1 MTSSPLLLS
10 LALINPAVFRS
21 GSALVTF
28 KPPMALRSF
37 RNPNPVSSLLKY
49 PVLPCSTPRLLSSNR
64 LRFPIQTA
72 AFRTTTTA
80 KMSLDEWKHR
90 APYKIHENDANF
102 KVRYEGGCHCGRV
115 RYQLSREKPLDAKY
129 CHCTTCQKLHGTF
142 LWSCSCETRSTW
154 LIGDYRCTVPMGCN
168 FSQGRHQ
175 FHQGSRWT
183 WMVWQHG
190 EDNKAQVTVQSQL
203 RLLSDPHHGWG

>member
-1 MTSSPLLLS
+1 MQPSYLPGTLGPVKSTNHDVTSSKTYKHTVTKVRYRGIETHYVVTSSPLLLS

-142 LWSCSCETRSTW
+142 L
-154 LIGDYRCTVPMGCN
+154 
-168 FSQGRHQ
+168 
-175 FHQGSRWT
+175 
-183 WMVWQHG
+183 
-190 EDNKAQVTVQSQL
+190 
-203 RLLSDPHHGWG
+203 